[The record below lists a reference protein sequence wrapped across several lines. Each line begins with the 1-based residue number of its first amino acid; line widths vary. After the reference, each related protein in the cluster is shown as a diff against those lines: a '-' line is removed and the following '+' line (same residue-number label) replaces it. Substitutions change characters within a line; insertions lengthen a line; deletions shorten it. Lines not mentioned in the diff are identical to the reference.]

1 MTLFSDSESLRRS
14 LVELGDLKA
23 AGVAVVKL
31 GTFTC
36 RSAESPFGGMV
47 GRVSRALSKS
57 LSFVKK
63 IEHFIGTVSLKRH
76 LSARTLVIAVEKEGL
91 IVARGA
97 GTGTLVY
104 YSLELYPDELNST
117 SVYRHICREEKLAS
131 RDLSALVIQ
140 DSTREKVFK
149 SRLDLE
155 LSASFSTIYMPVSVD
170 FTHGAPAKQKYWHAK
185 FGLANEVK
193 IVLYFGVISRRDRGL
208 EDFISGFSEAGP
220 NWAFVIHGFGEE
232 AFIEELNN
240 EYRGKNVFVSQGL
253 VPEEEILSLVKS
265 SDVGLTWYSC
275 DTENDCHTAFSSEKI
290 ALFLS
295 AGKPILTNFGPTY
308 SELYSK
314 FSCGFAEKNPRA
326 FGARLPDLMK
336 NYRMMSFD
344 STRAYNT
351 FYNFQTNSEKL
362 LAALKELSP

>member
-1 MTLFSDSESLRRS
+1 MVLFSDSESLRRS
-14 LVELGDLKA
+14 LVELEDLKA
-23 AGVAVVKL
+23 AGVAVVEL
-31 GTFTC
+31 GAPKF
-36 RSAESPFGGMV
+36 RSAGSSLGGIV
-47 GRVSRALSKS
+47 GRVWRALSKS

-63 IEHFIGTVSLKRH
+63 IEHRIATVSLKRH

-97 GTGTLVY
+97 STGTLVY
-104 YSLELYPDELNST
+104 YSLELYPDELNSS

-149 SRLDLE
+149 NRLGLE
-155 LSASFSTIYMPVSVD
+155 HRASFSTIFMPVSVD

-208 EDFISGFSEAGP
+208 EDFISGFSDAGP
-220 NWAFVIHGFGEE
+220 NWAFVIHGYGDD

-240 EYRGKNVFVSQGL
+240 ECRGKNVFVSQGL
-253 VPEEEILSLVKS
+253 VPEEEIFSLVNS

-295 AGKPILTNFGPTY
+295 AGKPILTNLGPTY

-314 FSCGFAEKNPRA
+314 FSCGFAEKHARE
-326 FGARLPDLMK
+326 FGARLPDLMQR
-336 NYRMMSFD
+336 YRTMSME
-344 STRAYNT
+344 SRRAYDT
-351 FYNFQTNSEKL
+351 FYNFQTNSKKL